1 MPLNPVP
8 RTNAQQNTEKEVP
21 SSPELKSKSKPP
33 AQKESESPRPAK
45 RKSAEAQSPRP
56 KKRKTKSDSDDQS
69 SPLSDVESDTEPEVK
84 SKKST
89 KTGKPTKATASKK
102 KVKAAADESDEPS
115 GAANASESEMSVV
128 LDEEP
133 KPKKKRKTKES
144 EAKPKK
150 PKASKPKASAEDDPD
165 QAEIKRLQQWL
176 VRCGIRKAWGIYLKP
191 YETPKAKIKHLKE
204 MLAEIGMTGRYS
216 QEKAREIKEARE
228 LAADIEAVQEG
239 EQRWGTGG
247 KQSEDEDDGQSRGRL
262 VRGARAQ
269 YDFLSSDGEE
279 TS

>member
-1 MPLNPVP
+1 MPSA
-8 RTNAQQNTEKEVP
+8 NAQQNTEKEVP

-33 AQKESESPRPAK
+33 VRNESESPRPAK
-45 RKSAEAQSPRP
+45 RKSADAQSPRP
-56 KKRKTKSDSDDQS
+56 KKRKTKIDDSDDQS
-69 SPLSDVESDTEPEVK
+69 SPLSDVGSDTEPEVK
-84 SKKST
+84 PKRST
-89 KTGKPTKATASKK
+89 KTGKPSKTTAPKK
-102 KVKAAADESDEPS
+102 KVKAAAADESDEPS
-115 GAANASESEMSVV
+115 GAANGSESEMSVV

-133 KPKKKRKTKES
+133 KPKKKRGTKES
-144 EAKPKK
+144 EAKTKK

-247 KQSEDEDDGQSRGRL
+247 KQSEDEDESQSRGRL

>member
-1 MPLNPVP
+1 M
-8 RTNAQQNTEKEVP
+8 P
-21 SSPELKSKSKPP
+21 SSPELKSKSEPP
-33 AQKESESPRPAK
+33 PREDSESPRPAK
-45 RKSAEAQSPRP
+45 RKSADAQSPRP
-56 KKRKTKSDSDDQS
+56 KKRKTTTDNSDDLS
-69 SPLSDVESDTEPEVK
+69 SALSDIESGTESEVK
-84 SKKST
+84 PKKST
-89 KTGKPTKATASKK
+89 KAGKPPKATVAKK
-102 KVKAAADESDEPS
+102 KVKAAAAVGSDEPS
-115 GAANASESEMSVV
+115 GAANGSESEISVV

-133 KPKKKRKTKES
+133 KPKKKQRKTKDS
-144 EAKPKK
+144 EAKTKK

-239 EQRWGTGG
+239 EARWGT
-247 KQSEDEDDGQSRGRL
+247 KQSEDEDEAQSRGRL